1 MSLEGTS
8 AILPASIVLNANQ
21 RPASPTHR
29 ATLSRNFTLNETQT
43 GRLKSDPSLR
53 LLLFSALEQP
63 LAPYSRLDIAFPSQI
78 EVKVNDEEV
87 KANYKGLKN
96 KPGSTRPADITSFV
110 RTKVANQRNS
120 LLITYALTQKASQ
133 PEVSFHSAP
142 LSCVL
147 KADRLLQK
155 YNLFIYLVR
164 KFSVEELTERIK
176 RRNVITRES
185 VLDESKMHHYANH
198 SKLD

>member
-1 MSLEGTS
+1 
-8 AILPASIVLNANQ
+8 
-21 RPASPTHR
+21 
-29 ATLSRNFTLNETQT
+29 LNEAQT
-43 GRLKSDPSLR
+43 GRLNSDPSLR

-78 EVKVNDEEV
+78 EVKVNDAEV

-96 KPGSTRPADITSFV
+96 KPGSTRPVDITNFV

-133 PEVSFHSAP
+133 PEVSFHQNSP
-142 LSCVL
+142 QMLL
-147 KADRLLQK
+147 QADRPLQK
-155 YNLFIYLVR
+155 YNLFVYLVR
-164 KFSVEELTERIK
+164 KFSVEELTQRIK

-185 VLDESKMHHYANH
+185 VLDESKMPHCACD
-198 SKLD
+198 SEPD